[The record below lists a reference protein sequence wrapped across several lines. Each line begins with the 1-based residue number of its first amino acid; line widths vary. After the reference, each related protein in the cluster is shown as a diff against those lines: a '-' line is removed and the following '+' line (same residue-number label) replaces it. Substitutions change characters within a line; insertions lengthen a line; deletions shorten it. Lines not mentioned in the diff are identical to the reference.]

1 MCRNAHI
8 AKRGCGSA
16 IVTHRPTCPS
26 AMPNHRAYGA
36 ACISAHPEA
45 RAADVISESA
55 MGGGADVIWVYARG
69 RWRSVG
75 CVLGGQ
81 RRSFGCMLGGRWRS
95 RGCALGGALEVMPV
109 SVRGGR
115 WRSVRSHAR
124 VCIATLLKRLQAI
137 ILSISACTCVY
148 RKASKTSAD
157 KYSRHMEVH
166 VCASQSF

>member
-1 MCRNAHI
+1 MGVAAPSLRTDLHARLQCRIIVHMAQH
-8 AKRGCGSA
+8 AYPRTQKRVQRMSF
-16 IVTHRPTCPS
+16 R
-26 AMPNHRAYGA
+26 NLLW
-36 ACISAHPEA
+36 
-45 RAADVISESA
+45 
-55 MGGGADVIWVYARG
+55 GGGADVIWVYARG

-109 SVRGGR
+109 SVRGGGR